1 VAASRSGGDLVA
13 KELRIADLKHRVALC
28 TASDVV
34 VDGSTMDI
42 RRETVKWAWAA
53 IEHQTHMSSF
63 LSRAGYAALENAAR
77 PTHRIRV
84 RTGLELDYSATA
96 WVYEQR
102 LKSPPRWYK
111 FLGFV
116 EEGCFTLLEC
126 HLQERND
133 DARPS
138 DGPLAPAPQSVEL

>member
-1 VAASRSGGDLVA
+1 MAE
-13 KELRIADLKHRVALC
+13 KKIKIADLKHRIALC
-28 TASDVV
+28 TAKDVV
-34 VDGSTMDI
+34 VNGSTMEI
-42 RRETVKWAWAA
+42 RRETVKWAWAN
-53 IEHQTHMSSF
+53 IEHQTHLSSF
-63 LSRAGYAALENAAR
+63 LSQAGYATKEIAER

-84 RTGLELDYSATA
+84 RYGLELDYSATA

-116 EEGCFTLLEC
+116 EECDFVMLEC